1 MWLISVFWPAFPRP
15 HCKTRIVHTATS
27 ANVHVPPPFA
37 SIRRRAINE
46 TKVKPRRFQRA
57 SNRPFKKKNTA
68 TADFIFMEIFA
79 RVICYYLH
87 IGRQSMN
94 FISGQLLFHVYFFF
108 IHLLCSR
115 FWFFS
120 RNNRNPDLVF
130 CIRPICWQYDWNVF
144 VRRQIE
150 SVLPVFI
157 IMLIGPTLL
166 SYRSN
171 VVARKTLELHAC
183 SPKFY

>member
-15 HCKTRIVHTATS
+15 HCKTHIVHTATS
-27 ANVHVPPPFA
+27 ANVHVSPPFA

-57 SNRPFKKKNTA
+57 SNRPLKKKKHSSSRFYFHGNIRSSDLLLSSYRPSIDEFHIRTA
-68 TADFIFMEIFA
+68 AFPCF
-79 RVICYYLH
+79 
-87 IGRQSMN
+87 
-94 FISGQLLFHVYFFF
+94 FFF

-115 FWFFS
+115 FFVFS